1 MEDIIM
7 RNMHECDCNTQ
18 YQAKSKK
25 YNCYHNLFY
34 SILHVCCFNIYYF
47 VFKAEESSS
56 DFLFWQKTKDYKFSM
71 INKIE
76 KKLKSLRLEE

>member
-18 YQAKSKK
+18 YQAKNTK
-25 YNCYHNLFY
+25 YNCYYKLFC
-34 SILHVCCFNIYYF
+34 SILHVCCFKIYYF

-56 DFLFWQKTKDYKFSM
+56 DFLFWQKTKDYTFPM

-76 KKLKSLRLEE
+76 KKQKSLWLEE